1 MSTLR
6 AEFLILV
13 RRTFSIHMKSL
24 LTFIGLIVFSQVVI
38 ADALQKA
45 IGLDEVAAIKFELPQ
60 AEPAYS
66 EYKAILDHYY
76 SELFTDLEIATL
88 SKYELNLKLDKVH
101 KVDRFVDVQNNI
113 YLREV
118 RRLNRRKQ
126 RESIV
131 SAFQSQSSFDIPDS
145 TWIPSCIRLKQK
157 AGDKGTCTK
166 ADAVS
171 GNSIV
176 GRATY
181 NTYYWGALVVELSAT
196 FRISPT
202 TVDMAKEYLNEDVSL
217 NASVNDAIDKVEHFV
232 DVDKDAAYKYL
243 FSATEDLVIA
253 HIKNLKSTR
262 VISVTPRELRDGGF

>member
-1 MSTLR
+1 M
-6 AEFLILV
+6 V
-13 RRTFSIHMKSL
+13 FSIHMKLL
-24 LTFIGLIVFSQVVI
+24 LTFISLIAFSQLVI
-38 ADALQKA
+38 ADALQKT

-60 AEPAYS
+60 AEPDYS
-66 EYKAILDHYY
+66 EYKAILDYYY
-76 SELFTDLEIATL
+76 SALFTESEIATL
-88 SKYELNLKLDKVH
+88 SKHELNLRLDKAH
-101 KVDRFVDVQNNI
+101 KVDKFVDVQNNI
-113 YLREV
+113 YLREI

-145 TWIPSCIRLKQK
+145 SWVPSCISLKQK
-157 AGDKGTCTK
+157 AGDEGACTK

-171 GNSIV
+171 GNSMV

-202 TVDMAKEYLNEDVSL
+202 TVDMAKEYLSEDISL
-217 NASVNDAIDKVEHFV
+217 NASVNDSIDKVERLI

-243 FSATEDLVIA
+243 FSATEELVIA
-253 HIKNLKSTR
+253 HIRNLKSTR
-262 VISVTPRELRDGGF
+262 VINMSPKELREGRL